1 MAPNVK
7 QCLKGAKQALAAQ
20 DWATAVEYSLQV
32 LDVDARSYYAHVFL
46 GKAYSMEGNWKE
58 SLKHYDC
65 AIEENPRELVAWK
78 GLFVLLRDANGML
91 SHEEY
96 FQRCSEYAEVLVT
109 LQLPQIELIDQL
121 RDYVRQHPDAEEAYL
136 WQLRPGMPLAEQLGR
151 NLLEPQEALKRLL
164 SKVNAREEREV
175 ARLVSRER
183 LKLSKNDTD
192 YTFKLNSVA
201 WQVYESSPVDE
212 LYEQLVNVIYDDAE
226 RRQMEHQWLEHRI
239 KLLSAMPS
247 GDKPAFYLQVKT
259 MVDDMVLVDHDSSL
273 AWRLHLE
280 WQDCVSVYDLDLERI
295 SMFIRKF
302 PTEPLGVLL
311 LAWICSKFSNYDAKL
326 FYKMTFGEKEEINTV
341 SGELEE
347 PGENLHPEF
356 ANAVDAG
363 SQERLSETD
372 VVQVLRD
379 LQHLQKSILA
389 HRIVSQYFVN
399 LEEYEFV
406 LPYIKNGITLVAQA
420 IRDLGARLINAK
432 RDLSLDYATVY
443 TYLESP
449 KYHSIALSLFDKVLA
464 DDPQNYRAKLKK
476 SHILIERKQW
486 DEAYAL
492 LKGVVDRHP
501 HLYDAHSAF
510 GWCQLQLGDTE
521 SALETFQLIINN
533 VKSSDGTSSQFISS
547 VHWRTAQALITK
559 QQHEDPSGNEFI
571 KIAFQHLVQ
580 SLKITDLFAPGYSLL
595 GHIYEVYFQDL
606 TRAFRCY
613 VKAFELDAGDLVAAK
628 YMVEYYSDL
637 CNWQAAANI
646 CDRVIK
652 NDMHLN
658 SVNWPYRV
666 LGVYYLELQQEAESI
681 EWFQSALRIDSSD
694 VEAWIGLGQA
704 YAACGRIEASIKVFE
719 RALEL
724 SPEHKYAGLFL
735 AISLCQLS
743 EFEKSLEALRKLVN
757 KYPQE
762 AIFKER
768 LSATLV
774 EHALQFFDQG
784 YLIKAATCAAEVI
797 SIIEDIVSEQVE
809 YTTNMW
815 ITLSKALNIFISTRS
830 QFDNL
835 PLAKLTSILD
845 KCPLKNTE
853 EVDLIDM
860 TSFENLLNGDSDLN
874 ISVALQFLILS
885 SKCCIATSDYENLSR
900 TVRASL
906 WYNLALAE
914 LTAYLILKE
923 MRYCD
928 AATYCFKR
936 SIKYQ
941 SNFFASWV
949 GLGISSM
956 NLNYRVS
963 QHCFI
968 KANALAPKEPTIWFN
983 MSLLA
988 LKCHDVEFAKLVLNQ
1003 LHGLAPQMPHSW
1015 FAKAL
1020 TLEKE
1025 GDINESTR
1033 MFAYAFL
1040 ISNGRYKP
1048 VQLLYAKAALNRHI
1062 ANNEDERDIEP
1073 NLELSTI
1080 AYGLGQYLK
1089 KCPDDLLALQCAIL
1103 TYERLCKFT
1112 AASHLIND
1120 VALILENRFE
1130 KSQDEREL
1138 INYGIIKTQLAR
1150 TQLGLAK
1157 FENAIEDASL
1167 ALGILEGNDTPDA
1180 KRSLL
1185 SNYIV
1190 LGLGHYFSGDFDQAL
1205 EFFKILLSDYGNSS
1219 EVTLMISRTIYNFG
1233 GEEAIDIA
1241 LQELSEYRTT
1251 HGLDLLVV
1259 ITMAVICLMENKVD
1273 QLSILMKELANLPLK
1288 GILSDKYKDVPLVM
1302 DEISRALNLRAPS
1315 KILWQRSAFFTP
1327 NNADVW
1333 KQLDYTTSNRITH
1346 SGQCK
1351 VTANHLSNTC
1361 FKLGTLSKTQLGIY
1375 LCPWNKEGVKLL
1387 HDHF

>member
-1 MAPNVK
+1 MTANVK

-20 DWATAVEYSLQV
+20 DWETAVEYSLQV
-32 LDVDARSYYAHVFL
+32 LKVDARSYYAHVFL
-46 GKAYSMEGNWKE
+46 GKAYSMEGKWAE
-58 SLKHYDC
+58 SLNHYQR

-78 GLFVLLRDANGML
+78 GLFVLLRDANGVL

-96 FQRCSEYAEVLVT
+96 FERCSEYAEVLAT
-109 LQLPQIELIDQL
+109 LQLPQIELLDQL
-121 RDYVRQHPDAEEAYL
+121 RDYVRHHPDAEEAYL

-151 NLLEPQEALKRLL
+151 HLLEPQEALRRLL
-164 SKVNAREEREV
+164 AKVNAREEREV

-201 WQVYESSPVDE
+201 WQVYEGSPVDQ
-212 LYEQLVNVIYDDAE
+212 LYEQLVNVIDDDTE
-226 RRQMEHQWLEHRI
+226 RRELEHQWLEYRI
-239 KLLSAMPS
+239 KLLAAMPRE
-247 GDKPAFYLQVKT
+247 DKPAFYGQVKT
-259 MVDDMVLVDHDSSL
+259 MVDDMVLVDHDSVL

-280 WQDCVSVYDLDLERI
+280 WQDYVSVHELDLERI
-295 SMFIRKF
+295 SMFVRKF
-302 PTEPLGVLL
+302 PTEPLGTLL
-311 LAWICSKFSNYDAKL
+311 RAWICSKFSNYDANL
-326 FYKMTFGEKEEINTV
+326 FYKMAYGETEERMT
-341 SGELEE
+341 SHELDEAGEDL
-347 PGENLHPEF
+347 NPEF
-356 ANAVDAG
+356 ANAVETG
-363 SQERLSETD
+363 SKEKLSETE

-399 LEEYEFV
+399 IQEYEFA
-406 LPYIKNGITLVAQA
+406 LPYIKTGITLAAQA
-420 IRDLGARLINAK
+420 VRDLGAQLINAK
-432 RDLSLDYATVY
+432 RDLTLDYATVY

-449 KYHSIALSLFDKVLA
+449 KYHSTALSLFDKLLA

-476 SHILIERKQW
+476 SHILIERRQW
-486 DEAYAL
+486 QEAYDI
-492 LKGVVDRHP
+492 LKGVVDEYP
-501 HLYDAHSAF
+501 DLYDAHSEF
-510 GWCQLQLGDTE
+510 GWCQLHLGDAE
-521 SALETFQLIINN
+521 SALATFQLIIDN
-533 VKSSDGTSSQFISS
+533 VKGTDATSCQFISS
-547 VHWRTAQALITK
+547 VHWRAASALIHK
-559 QQHEDPSGNEFI
+559 QEHEDPSGTEFV
-571 KIAFQHLVQ
+571 KVAFQHLVQ

-595 GHIYEVYFQDL
+595 GHIYEVYFKDL

-628 YMVEYYSDL
+628 YMVQYYSDL

-652 NDMHLN
+652 NNMHLN
-658 SVNWPYRV
+658 TVNWPYRV
-666 LGVYYLELQQEAESI
+666 LGIYYLELQQEAESI

-704 YAACGRIEASIKVFE
+704 YAACGRIEASIKVYE

-724 SPEHKYAGLFL
+724 APEHKYAGLFL
-735 AISLCQLS
+735 AMSLCQLA
-743 EFEKSLEALRKLVN
+743 EFERSLELLRKLAD

-762 AIFKER
+762 VIFKER
-768 LSATLV
+768 LSAALV
-774 EHALQFFDQG
+774 EYALELFDQG
-784 YLIKAATCAAEVI
+784 YLIKATICAAEVI
-797 SIIEDIVSEQVE
+797 STIEEIVSEQVLDIS
-809 YTTNMW
+809 NIW
-815 ITLSKALNIFISTRS
+815 ITLSKALNIFVSTRS
-830 QFDNL
+830 QFDKL
-835 PLAKLTSILD
+835 PLEKLSSILD

-853 EVDLIDM
+853 EVDQIDK
-860 TSFENLLNGDSDLN
+860 TSFESLLGGDSDLN
-874 ISVALQFLILS
+874 ISVTLQFLILS

-906 WYNLALAE
+906 WYNLGLAE
-914 LTAYLILKE
+914 LSAYLMLKE
-923 MRYCD
+923 MRYCN
-928 AATYCFKR
+928 AATYCFKK
-936 SIKYQ
+936 SIKFQ
-941 SNFFASWV
+941 SNSFASWV
-949 GLGISSM
+949 CLGISSM

-968 KANALAPKEPTIWFN
+968 KANVLAPKEPAIWFN

-988 LKCHDVEFAKLVLNQ
+988 LKCNDVEFSKLILNQ

-1025 GDINESTR
+1025 GDIHESTR

-1048 VQLLYAKAALNRHI
+1048 VQLLYAKAALNKHL

-1089 KCPDDLLALQCAIL
+1089 KAPDDLLALQCAIL

-1120 VALILENRFE
+1120 VSLILEGRFE
-1130 KSQDEREL
+1130 QSQDEREL
-1138 INYGIIKTQLAR
+1138 VNYGIIKTQLAR
-1150 TQLGLAK
+1150 SQLGLAK
-1157 FENAIEDASL
+1157 FDNAIEDASL
-1167 ALGILEGNDTPDA
+1167 ALGILEGNEAPEA
-1180 KRSLL
+1180 RRALL

-1190 LGLGHYFSGDFDQAL
+1190 LGLSYYFSGDFDQAL
-1205 EFFKILLSDYGNSS
+1205 EYFKILLNDYGSSS
-1219 EVTLMISRTIYNFG
+1219 EVTLMISRAIYNFS
-1233 GEEAIDIA
+1233 GEDAIDIA
-1241 LQELSEYRTT
+1241 LQELSEYRST
-1251 HGLDLLVV
+1251 HGSDLLVT
-1259 ITMAVICLMENKVD
+1259 ITMAVMCLIEKKVG
-1273 QLSILMKELANLPLK
+1273 QLSILLKDLANLPLK
-1288 GILSDKYKDVPLVM
+1288 GILSDKYKDVPLVIE
-1302 DEISRALNLRAPS
+1302 EIARALNLRVPP

-1333 KQLDYTTSNRITH
+1333 NRLDYTISNRITH

-1351 VTANHLSNTC
+1351 VTAKHMSNTC

-1375 LCPWNKEGVKLL
+1375 LCPWNKEAIRLL